1 LKLSTKQQVRNSADA
16 AATAAASSYTKE
28 FKDQVVEVYNS
39 GIYAS
44 MAECARSYKVPE
56 KLFYQWA
63 AASKK
68 QTLPPEQA
76 TELIK
81 LRKDNKRLNQEIDIL
96 KKAAAYFA
104 KELK

>member
-1 LKLSTKQQVRNSADA
+1 MSTKQQVGNYADA
-16 AATAAASSYTKE
+16 VATAEASSYTKE
-28 FKDQVVEVYNS
+28 FKDQVIEVYNNS

-44 MAECARSYKVPE
+44 MAECTRSYKVPE

-68 QTLPPEQA
+68 QILPTEQA
-76 TELIK
+76 AELVK
-81 LRKDNKRLNQEIDIL
+81 LRKDNKRLNQDIDIL